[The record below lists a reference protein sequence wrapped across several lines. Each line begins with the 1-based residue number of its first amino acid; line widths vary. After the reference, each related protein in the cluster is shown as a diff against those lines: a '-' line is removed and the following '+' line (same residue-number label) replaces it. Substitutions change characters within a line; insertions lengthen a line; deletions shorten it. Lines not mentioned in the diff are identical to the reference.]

1 MYWNVLFHITAW
13 KSNAPAGN
21 KTKVTG
27 LYTRLK
33 HQKGNDFP
41 YTQQDHQTLPSMHS
55 IWFFSMSACK
65 TTLYFSTLFIEKIGV
80 YKYIYICIC
89 VRILCTHIM
98 YAYHIYHYM
107 GAKQFA
113 VCMKICKVLL
123 SMCFTPFLL
132 LIDAVVWRFCK
143 FFATL
148 TLFALISIGNISLP
162 KVV

>member
-21 KTKVTG
+21 KTKATG

-80 YKYIYICIC
+80 YKYIYICIYVYAYY
-89 VRILCTHIM
+89 VRILCTHI
-98 YAYHIYHYM
+98 IYITIW
-107 GAKQFA
+107 ARSSLQFA
-113 VCMKICKVLL
+113 WR
-123 SMCFTPFLL
+123 SAGCFFQCVSHPS
-132 LIDAVVWRFCK
+132 CCS
-143 FFATL
+143 L
-148 TLFALISIGNISLP
+148 TLWFEGSANSLP
-162 KVV
+162 HSLYLP

>member
-65 TTLYFSTLFIEKIGV
+65 TTLYFSTLFTEKIGV

-98 YAYHIYHYM
+98 YAYYIYISLY
-107 GAKQFA
+107 GREA
-113 VCMKICKVLL
+113 VCSLHEDLQGASFNVFHPLLVAHWRCGLKVLQIL
-123 SMCFTPFLL
+123 CHTHFICPN
-132 LIDAVVWRFCK
+132 IDR
-143 FFATL
+143 
-148 TLFALISIGNISLP
+148 
-162 KVV
+162 